1 MKIKSILVSQPQ
13 PADISK
19 THYADLMKKFG
30 VNFVFEK
37 FIKLEG
43 VTASELRQAKIKL
56 PEYTAIIL
64 TSRGAVDQ
72 FFSVAKDMRY
82 DVPETLKYFCINE
95 EVAKYL
101 QKYVQYR
108 KRKIFYG
115 KQTFSDLMELIKKH
129 KDERFLY
136 CCSDNSS
143 DSSSDML
150 TAAKINYTKAVIMRT
165 ISADLSH
172 LNIDDFDMLVFFS
185 PAGIDSLI
193 HNFPKF
199 KQKDVVMGGFGASTC
214 KAIRD
219 AGFEPNIEAP
229 TQEAPSMTMAIE
241 NYLTAELKKQRKK

>member
-56 PEYTAIIL
+56 PEYTAVIL
-64 TSRGAVDQ
+64 TGRSAVDQ
-72 FFSVAKDMRY
+72 FFAIAKEMRY
-82 DVPETLKYFCINE
+82 EVPDTLKYFCINE

-108 KRKIFYG
+108 KRKMFYG
-115 KQTFSDLMELIKKH
+115 KQTFADLMDLIKKQ
-129 KDERFLY
+129 KDQKFLY

-143 DSSSDML
+143 ESSIEML
-150 TAAKINYTKAVIMRT
+150 TAAKINFTKAVILRT
-165 ISADLSH
+165 VSSDLSH
-172 LNIDDFDMLVFFS
+172 LKIDDFDMLVFFS
-185 PAGIDSLI
+185 PAGIDSLM

-199 KQKDVVMGGFGASTC
+199 KQKDVVIGGFGASTC

-229 TQEAPSMTMAIE
+229 TQQAPSMTMAIE
-241 NYLTAELKKQRKK
+241 QYLAAAAKTHKKK